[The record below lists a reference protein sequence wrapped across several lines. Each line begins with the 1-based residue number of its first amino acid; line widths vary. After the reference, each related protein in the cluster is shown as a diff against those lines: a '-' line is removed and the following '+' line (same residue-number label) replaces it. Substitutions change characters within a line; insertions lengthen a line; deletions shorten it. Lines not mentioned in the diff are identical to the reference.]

1 VAIVSFPVSFIFGEL
16 ANKIKMQSSTDLLF
30 FLLSD
35 WRPLLE
41 ALVNKELKWLCTVL
55 NWLVKEMG

>member
-1 VAIVSFPVSFIFGEL
+1 VAVVSFPVSFIFGEL
-16 ANKIKMQSSTDLLF
+16 ANKIKMQSSTDLR
-30 FLLSD
+30 FLLLSN
-35 WRPLLE
+35 WHPLLE